1 MRLLQ
6 VTVLALHA
14 VSVVEA
20 ATKVSWTLH
29 KSCYRKVKDTDENGK
44 KIPEDELFDKELA
57 DAMIKSVNDAKAW
70 AKRAA
75 SKITLSTLPGIGQIT
90 GLPTKLAIA
99 PLVGGLENYNTAAK
113 EIRDRFN
120 KIADMEGPV
129 GSDGDKLGRF
139 GQSRAWID
147 LGNSDKHFNDFI
159 ITCRPEI
166 VTVPD
171 PAGGPFDKP
180 YDVVR
185 KYHMFQPHT
194 LEKFLEQENSEEIAG
209 DWEKV
214 PTPRTMAI
222 TQRDAPPTGGRKRIA
237 ESINFHPLW
246 IKFQRS
252 RNFGGWLEDD
262 FTEVTKPDALE
273 DFKSKGA
280 AKKPPVDTRPMDGLL
295 SKSLTANMLHEFFH
309 LSYFGNMLDAP
320 NAYGWMN
327 NVKNNDR
334 ENPDLY
340 AIIGAVIELM
350 NRDGQKYSV
359 SAEGEVS
366 PMS

>member
-1 MRLLQ
+1 MSLAYVLWQKSVRD
-6 VTVLALHA
+6 TV
-14 VSVVEA
+14 
-20 ATKVSWTLH
+20 
-29 KSCYRKVKDTDENGK
+29 KVKDTDENGK
-44 KIPEDELFDKELA
+44 KIPKDELFNKELA
-57 DAMIKSVNDAKAW
+57 GAIIQSVNNAKAW
-70 AKRAA
+70 VKRAA
-75 SKITLSTLPGIGQIT
+75 SKITLSTLPGISQIT
-90 GLPTKLAIA
+90 SLPTKLAIA
-99 PLVGGLENYNTAAK
+99 PLVSGLENYNTTAK

-194 LEKFLEQENSEEIAG
+194 LEKFIEQENSEEIGG

-252 RNFGGWLEDD
+252 RNFGGWIEDD

-273 DFKSKGA
+273 DFESKGA
-280 AKKPPVDTRPMDGLL
+280 AKKHPVDTLPMGGLL
-295 SKSLTANMLHEFFH
+295 SKSLTANMLHEFFD

>member
-1 MRLLQ
+1 MTDSNIDKYYYLEGDAKCGGDLKFGPKKDLGDTKKFLNDHVYEKQTLARFFEWLGDGDLTPIGMSMKPQSSWVAEVLL
-6 VTVLALHA
+6 
-14 VSVVEA
+14 
-20 ATKVSWTLH
+20 
-29 KSCYRKVKDTDENGK
+29 DENN
-44 KIPEDELFDKELA
+44 PRNHELH
-57 DAMIKSVNDAKAW
+57 SRN
-70 AKRAA
+70 
-75 SKITLSTLPGIGQIT
+75 TLLLRRSE
-90 GLPTKLAIA
+90 IA
-99 PLVGGLENYNTAAK
+99 E
-113 EIRDRFN
+113 
-120 KIADMEGPV
+120 MEGPV

-147 LGNSDKHFNDFI
+147 LGNSEKHFNDFI
-159 ITCRPEI
+159 IICRPEI

-194 LEKFLEQENSEEIAG
+194 LEKFIEQENSEEIGG

-237 ESINFHPLW
+237 EFINFHPLW

-252 RNFGGWLEDD
+252 RNFGGWIEDD
-262 FTEVTKPDALE
+262 FTEVTKLDALE

-327 NVKNNDR
+327 NVKNNNR

-350 NRDGQKYSV
+350 NRDGQRYSV

>member
-14 VSVVEA
+14 VSAVEA
-20 ATKVSWTLH
+20 AKVSWTLH
-29 KSCYRKVKDTDENGK
+29 KSCYRNKEDTADDN
-44 KIPEDELFDKELA
+44 ELA

-75 SKITLSTLPGIGQIT
+75 SKISLSILPLG
-90 GLPTKLAIA
+90 GLPTKIAIG
-99 PLVGGLENYNTAAK
+99 PLVGLDNYNTAAK
-113 EIRDRFN
+113 EIRDRFK
-120 KIADMEGPV
+120 KIEDMEGPV
-129 GSDGDKLGRF
+129 GANGDELGRY
-139 GQSRAWID
+139 GQSRAWIN
-147 LGNSDKHFNDFI
+147 LENSEEHFNDFI

-185 KYHMFQPHT
+185 KYYMFQPHT
-194 LEKFLEQENSEEIAG
+194 LEKFIEQEDSGEIGG

-214 PTPRTMAI
+214 PAPRTLAI
-222 TQRDAPPTGGRKRIA
+222 TQRDAPPTEGRKRIA

-252 RNFGGWLEDD
+252 RNFGGWIEDD
-262 FTEVTKPDALE
+262 FTEVTKFNALE
-273 DFKSKGA
+273 DFKRRGA
-280 AKKPPVDTRPMDGLL
+280 AKNPPVDIRPMDGLL

-309 LSYFGNMLDAP
+309 LSYFGNMLDAQ

-350 NRDGQKYSV
+350 SRDGQKYSV

-366 PMS
+366 PIS

>member
-113 EIRDRFN
+113 EIRD
-120 KIADMEGPV
+120 
-129 GSDGDKLGRF
+129 
-139 GQSRAWID
+139 
-147 LGNSDKHFNDFI
+147 
-159 ITCRPEI
+159 
-166 VTVPD
+166 

-194 LEKFLEQENSEEIAG
+194 LEKFIEQENSEEIGG

-252 RNFGGWLEDD
+252 RNFGGWIEDD
-262 FTEVTKPDALE
+262 FTEVTEPDALE

-280 AKKPPVDTRPMDGLL
+280 AKDPPVDTRPMDGLL

-359 SAEGEVS
+359 SAEGVVS
-366 PMS
+366 PMP